1 MPQPVQLKLA
11 TFQEITWNTSNGQ
24 VTPVDPSKTVTVQF
38 NPQTLKL
45 TYSNQKAGGDQPK
58 GSSTQFVGRG
68 VTKLAMELWF
78 DLPRAQADNVP
89 GSQSASDVRQ
99 LTQEILY
106 FMIPMKSNGSSA
118 KGQPPPPPP
127 GLQITWGTFQFAG
140 IMESLDETLD
150 FFSPTGQAL
159 RSTLTIAVSR
169 QEIQYDASKAAVLQ
183 QPVRPAGIT
192 AYKLAPKNGTFQKM
206 AAQATSS
213 GMPGA
218 PGWQGMA
225 LANGIE
231 NPRMIAAGALVDLSA
246 GASVSANV
254 QLGVTAQTSGP
265 LSLNLG
271 GSAGVR
277 GGVSLG
283 FVSNAGAGTGFN
295 ASANA
300 GFSASASA
308 GFSAGASAS
317 FSASAQVGS

>member
-1 MPQPVQLKLA
+1 MPQPVQLELA
-11 TFQEITWNTSNGQ
+11 NFQEITWNTSNGQ
-24 VTPVDPSKTVTVQF
+24 VTPVSPAKVVTVQF
-38 NPQTLKL
+38 NPQSLKM

-99 LTQEILY
+99 LTQEIVY
-106 FMIPMKSNGSSA
+106 FMIPKKPSGSSGNSQA
-118 KGQPPPPPP
+118 PPPPP

-150 FFSPTGQAL
+150 FFSPSGEAL
-159 RSTLTIAVSR
+159 RSMLSITVSR
-169 QEIQYDASKAAVLQ
+169 QEIQYDASAAAILQ
-183 QPVRPAGIT
+183 QPTAPKGIT
-192 AYKLAPKNGTFQKM
+192 PYTLVPNNKPFQQM
-206 AAQATSS
+206 AAQASSS
-213 GMPGA
+213 GQPGA

-231 NPRMIAAGALVDLSA
+231 NPRMLGAGALLDLSA
-246 GASVSANV
+246 GVSVSTNA

-265 LSLNLG
+265 LSVNLAPQ
-271 GSAGVR
+271 AGVS

-283 FVSNAGAGTGFN
+283 FVG
-295 ASANA
+295 
-300 GFSASASA
+300 SASASA
-308 GFSAGASAS
+308 SLSVS
-317 FSASAQVGS
+317 S

>member
-1 MPQPVQLKLA
+1 MPQPVQLQLA
-11 TFQEITWNTSNGQ
+11 TFQEVTWNKSNGQ
-24 VTPVDPSKTVTVQF
+24 VTPVNPSKKVTVQF

-68 VTKLAMELWF
+68 VTKLTMELWF
-78 DLPRAQADNVP
+78 DLPRAQADSVP

-99 LTQEILY
+99 LTQEIVY
-106 FMIPMKSNGSSA
+106 FMIPAQPSGSSA

-150 FFSPTGQAL
+150 FFSPAGAAL
-159 RSTLTIAVSR
+159 RSSLAIAVSR
-169 QEIQYDASKAAVLQ
+169 QEIQYDASAAAILQ
-183 QPVRPAGIT
+183 QPTPPKGIT
-192 AYKLAPKNGTFQKM
+192 PYTLVPKNKTFQGL
-206 AAQATSS
+206 AGQATSS

-218 PGWQGMA
+218 PGWQGLA

-231 NPRMIAAGALVDLSA
+231 NPRLLGAGALIDLSA

-254 QLGVTAQTSGP
+254 QLGVTAQTSGA

-271 GSAGVR
+271 GSAGVS
-277 GGVSLG
+277 GGASLG
-283 FVSNAGAGTGFN
+283 FVSTA
-295 ASANA
+295 
-300 GFSASASA
+300 SASASV
-308 GFSAGASAS
+308 SASAS
-317 FSASAQVGS
+317 FSFGS

>member
-1 MPQPVQLKLA
+1 MPQPVQLELA

-24 VTPVDPSKTVTVQF
+24 VTPVDPSKKVTVQF
-38 NPQTLKL
+38 NPQSLKL

-78 DLPRAQADNVP
+78 DLARAQADDVP

-99 LTQEILY
+99 ITQEIVY
-106 FMIPMKSNGSSA
+106 FMIPKKGNGSTA
-118 KGQPPPPPP
+118 KSQTPPPPP

-150 FFSPTGQAL
+150 FFSPTGAAL
-159 RSTLTIAVSR
+159 RSTLAITVSR
-169 QEIQYDASKAAVLQ
+169 QEIQYDSSAAAILQ
-183 QPVRPAGIT
+183 QPVSPKGIT
-192 AYKLAPKNGTFQKM
+192 PYTLVPKNKPFQQM

-213 GMPGA
+213 GVPGA
-218 PGWQGMA
+218 PGWQGLA

-231 NPRMIAAGALVDLSA
+231 NPRMLGAGALVDLSA
-246 GASVSANV
+246 GVSASTNV

-265 LSLNLG
+265 LNLNLG
-271 GSAGVR
+271 GSASVS

-283 FVSNAGAGTGFN
+283 FVSS
-295 ASANA
+295 ASASVGAQASA
-300 GFSASASA
+300 GVSGGFQASA
-308 GFSAGASAS
+308 GFSTG
-317 FSASAQVGS
+317 G